1 MMTRKSFIE
10 RQQAATR
17 ESSRVNLFWMI
28 IFFGVIIGNALWATS
43 PGNHKSQAWMNT
55 VYTPLFIG
63 FVLLQLPLMIW
74 YSKRCTRKFGLLC
87 PSCGKPLTGSTAQIA
102 IATGNCGHC
111 GSSILNADE

>member
-43 PGNHKSQAWMNT
+43 LVNHKSQAWMNT
-55 VYTPLFIG
+55 VYAPLFIG
-63 FVLLQLPLMIW
+63 FVLLNLPLMIW

-87 PSCGKPLTGSTAQIA
+87 PFCGKPLTGSTGQIA
-102 IATGNCGHC
+102 IATGNCGHG
-111 GSSILNADE
+111 GSAILTADE